1 MKDRVKYK
9 LLCIVTLMMLVMTFF
24 LLAELLMREKETQRT
39 VMAECFCTSE
49 IDIIEEIAIVSD
61 ELPAETEKTETSDYF
76 VLEEVESIRVLIT
89 DKKTGSIYHDDV
101 NKWDEKHG
109 YRGNIEIMETQKG
122 YVVVNELPL
131 EEYLYSVV
139 PSEMPAGYPM
149 EALKAQAICA
159 RTYAYLHVLT
169 PAYPEWSA
177 HVDDTTAFQV
187 YHSVEEQESTNRAV
201 DETRGI
207 VLLTP
212 DGLSLAETYYYST
225 SCGYG
230 SDARVWRSKYSDNYP
245 YLKSKRIA
253 SGIQEGV
260 IVETMAG
267 EGGSSESIYP
277 NTERMKDE
285 LVFEEYIKAVHET
298 DFEASEGWYRWFY
311 EVDNVDTSLML
322 ENLVKRYEANPELIL
337 TLVGNQYISRP
348 IEELDILVDLKID
361 KRGNGGV
368 ADELIIITE
377 KNVYKVITELNIRYI
392 LNNGGGNVKR
402 QDGTSVSMP
411 TLLPSAFIILEN
423 KYKSGELVGYEIIG
437 GGFGHGAGMSQNAAK
452 AMALEG
458 MSAEEILI
466 FFFEDCIPGK
476 AEAGVLY
483 E

>member
-1 MKDRVKYK
+1 MKDRVKYSFW
-9 LLCIVTLMMLVMTFF
+9 CIVTIMMLVMTVSMIMG
-24 LLAELLMREKETQRT
+24 LLMKEREPQGTIVSED
-39 VMAECFCTSE
+39 FCTTKFGI
-49 IDIIEEIAIVSD
+49 IDEIAIDAD
-61 ELPAETEKTETSDYF
+61 ELPMETEKEELPSYF
-76 VLEEVESIRVLIT
+76 VLEAVESIRVLIT
-89 DKKTGSIYHDDV
+89 DKLTGSIYHDNV
-101 NKWDEKHG
+101 EKWNGNHG
-109 YRGNIEIMETQKG
+109 YRGNIEIMETQNG

-159 RTYAYLHVLT
+159 RTYAYLHVLS
-169 PAYPEWSA
+169 PAYPEWNA

-212 DGLSLAETYYYST
+212 DGMSLAETYYYST

-230 SDARVWRSKYSDNYP
+230 SDAGVWRSKYSDNYP

-253 SGIQEGV
+253 VETQETG

-267 EGGSSESIYP
+267 EGGISETLYQ
-277 NTERMKDE
+277 NGEQMKDE
-285 LVFEEYIKAVHET
+285 LVFEEYIKTVHET
-298 DFEASEGWYRWFY
+298 DFEASEGWYRWLY
-311 EVDNVDTSLML
+311 KVDNIDTSRML
-322 ENLVKRYEANPELIL
+322 ENLARRYETNPELIL
-337 TLVGNQYISRP
+337 TLVGNQYISKP
-348 IEELDILVDLKID
+348 IEELDVVVDLQID
-361 KRGNGGV
+361 KRGSGGV

-377 KNVYKVITELNIRYI
+377 KNIYKVITEFNIRYI
-392 LNNGGGNVKR
+392 LNNGGGSVKR

-411 TLLPSAFIILEN
+411 ILLPSAFIILEN
-423 KYKSGELVGYEIIG
+423 QYKSGELIGYEIIG

-458 MSAEEILI
+458 MTAEEILT

-476 AEAGVLY
+476 GEEG
-483 E
+483 EFHE